1 MEHNL
6 FIIAF
11 CIFFLFYPDAYDYTG
26 GSFNVLIRAGLVKET
41 LPVAS
46 LRDNFVEDDEYFK
59 ATLSL
64 PDAPADV
71 AIGFPDVTFVHVID
85 NTRT

>member
-6 FIIAF
+6 FIIAL
-11 CIFFLFYPDAYDYTG
+11 CISLLFYPDPDDYTG
-26 GSFNVLIRAGLVKET
+26 GSYNMLIRAGLMSVT
-41 LPVAS
+41 LHVAT
-46 LRDNFVEDDEYFK
+46 LRDNFVEDDENFK

-71 AIGFPDVTFVHVID
+71 VIRFPDLTFVNITD
-85 NTRT
+85 STRA